1 MIRMKS
7 HPTSQ
12 LRPSPSRTLK
22 GVARLRRQRLTLAT
36 VLVALAAMP
45 CPAHAC
51 SVCFGNAQSPLVQG
65 AAAGVIFLGI
75 VVYAV
80 LMGFG
85 GLTLM
90 CFLRARKLR
99 RAEEAGD
106 PGEA

>member
-1 MIRMKS
+1 M
-7 HPTSQ
+7 
-12 LRPSPSRTLK
+12 
-22 GVARLRRQRLTLAT
+22 TLAA

-45 CPAHAC
+45 LPAHAC

-65 AAAGVIFLGI
+65 AAAGVIFLGV

-85 GLTLM
+85 GLTLV

-106 PGEA
+106 SDGV